1 MKTPTLG
8 FIGGGRV
15 TRIILQAF
23 KNKSVKFESIKVFEP
38 NIETSSELQ
47 RQFPEIEI
55 ADSPG
60 LPAGQYSHLWTYR
73 G

>member
-23 KNKSVKFESIKVFEP
+23 KNKSVKFESIKVY
-38 NIETSSELQ
+38 NAAT
-47 RQFPEIEI
+47 
-55 ADSPG
+55 
-60 LPAGQYSHLWTYR
+60 
-73 G
+73 